1 MKISLCIICKDEE
14 KKIARCINSVKE
26 KVDEI
31 VVVDT
36 GSTDNTINIVKELG
50 AKVFE
55 IPWENDFAKARN
67 HAISKCKGNW
77 IVFLDADEYLLG
89 SCLNNL
95 RPYIIQ
101 AENNKHDFILV
112 EILNEQKDRIQNTF
126 KTIRI
131 FKNHPT
137 IIYKGSIHELL
148 YKEGG
153 QLKGIDYSEYLRVLH
168 DGYIKEVVDEK
179 QKIDRNITMLLKE
192 YEKNPTSSDICYYL
206 MESYSGKNDLEK
218 TWEFANKILTY
229 NNSTLS
235 GVVQSTYDRLLDVCQ
250 KTHKTIEEILD
261 IYNKAIEAD
270 SQYPDFDFRLGCY
283 LYKSEAY
290 EKAIPYL
297 NTCIAKME
305 VYKGAVSSRA
315 MGNPIGVFQVLSQ
328 CRKNKRRNTVSC

>member
-67 HAISKCKGNW
+67 YAISKCKGNW

-131 FKNHPT
+131 
-137 IIYKGSIHELL
+137 
-148 YKEGG
+148 
-153 QLKGIDYSEYLRVLH
+153 
-168 DGYIKEVVDEK
+168 
-179 QKIDRNITMLLKE
+179 
-192 YEKNPTSSDICYYL
+192 
-206 MESYSGKNDLEK
+206 
-218 TWEFANKILTY
+218 
-229 NNSTLS
+229 
-235 GVVQSTYDRLLDVCQ
+235 
-250 KTHKTIEEILD
+250 
-261 IYNKAIEAD
+261 
-270 SQYPDFDFRLGCY
+270 
-283 LYKSEAY
+283 
-290 EKAIPYL
+290 
-297 NTCIAKME
+297 
-305 VYKGAVSSRA
+305 
-315 MGNPIGVFQVLSQ
+315 
-328 CRKNKRRNTVSC
+328 